1 MKRKLFSAIL
11 FGALIT
17 ASTSGLTSCK
27 DYDDDI
33 NNLRSEIT
41 TNATTLKGLVDEK
54 VNNLNAELSTLK
66 SQQSSLQEALNSSS
80 SKLEAAIEAAKK
92 DASAYADVQAA
103 AAEKAAIEAAKANT
117 DAAVAVLE
125 AAIKEA
131 NEKIA
136 AQGDQINNLLDAD
149 KKLTEAIALAKEEV
163 AAAAAQAQEA
173 ADKAQAT
180 ADANAE
186 TLKTIVAS
194 FAEAKQGLDD
204 QISILD
210 ETLQSTIAAV
220 AANKAEADGQIAQ
233 LTSLIESNTAT
244 IKQLEEAYK
253 EADAA
258 LAQGIAQ
265 NLAKITANTESIAKN
280 AEEIAALKASLDAQV
295 QAVMAYVD
303 AQVAALKAELG
314 ADIDVVKADLAA
326 AVAEVK
332 AHHDAIAANQEAI
345 EANSE
350 AIKAIAED
358 VEDLTDA
365 IVVIAANIDEIAEQV
380 DANTEQI
387 DANTL
392 AIANLQTALEEANG
406 KIKANAA
413 SIEAVKE
420 SLNKAIENSAAAR
433 EQLKGELEDAI
444 ADAIAEQ
451 SSAFTTKL
459 NVAVDGLVAQ
469 INKLGDRITAIEND
483 LNGDKGIKKQ
493 IENILVQLG
502 ALSGD
507 EGTIATIN
515 ESIST
520 VQGNLN
526 TAKTDLNNAI
536 NGVQANLDSEIT
548 QVYLEIQSN
557 ALIVRQ
563 YINTIYDELSYETKR
578 LKSLVFVPETYKDG
592 IECIKFATLK
602 YTAWNTA
609 ATDWWKK
616 SNARQTYDPTE
627 TRKHYVI
634 DDADKT
640 VEYLVNPLNVITSD
654 IVGLS
659 YISNKASNTRAAN
672 PVAPINVVDYQI
684 GYNKNGAYVM
694 TVKLA
699 KNKDVLGDAE
709 TFGNIDNNFYIVSL
723 KADLSDKFLTDEE
736 KEQGVKNPSIFSD
749 WARLVET
756 TSTPRIHNALSVN
769 EDGSV
774 DEGNADSHFWSY
786 GVVYNGGDE
795 ADELGWGWLN
805 NNNYIAKEFYYMDDV
820 RLNDLVDVCD
830 DNGTRYDIEKYG
842 LRFEFKLMDYKL
854 KNENTT
860 SDATNQKH
868 FAKFKDADNTVLVST
883 SRDGQLQNRD
893 AIGRQPL
900 VQVVLKDYSDEANPK
915 VVDVR
920 YFKIKWVDKN
930 ENLDYGKLGDLA
942 AQTYKC
948 GEQMEWNVLEEDV
961 NKLFAAMNMSKLEFQ
976 NTYNLN
982 RSLYNS
988 IEDAKNGTNRNSDL
1002 GNIDWLNDNSNP
1014 GQTRNIQ
1021 WSFNTANTGVKATQ
1035 DDYAA
1040 GYKSVTAYGYF
1051 SRKDNANAKIL
1062 FKLTAKM
1069 NITKMGYEE
1078 GVVKDQTMW
1087 KNGLRY
1093 VNPQLDSDPVYGST
1107 RYGTTTMRGNF
1118 LKGYMNN
1125 GASPANVHDLVKFY
1139 VHPYEVKFVFDKD
1152 ALAEMSSKWIVSTD
1166 GTTLSYEFAEN
1177 DVVEAATIDNST
1189 GLIELS
1195 ESNFGAV
1202 DSEPTRAALLLVGKT
1217 VPVKL
1222 AETWCSLYDVIDN
1235 YGVNFI
1241 TPLEFTNN
1249 APEVTLY
1256 DITANG
1262 SNSALLAGK
1271 LQVREV
1277 FTYNKRIVWDNAA
1290 APNNQTNAGL
1300 VAWYGVKNPKF
1311 DIANAKVN
1319 ISKTT
1324 GQITSNFDTKLSDL
1338 KNPDNSQ
1345 KYSITVEGINN
1356 DGTDTPTDMANAM
1369 IKFSNNSGQAIGQE
1383 FKVQVPISVDTKWQ
1397 KAMPAVITVTVK
1409 PNI

>member
-54 VNNLNAELSTLK
+54 VNNLNAELTTLK

-350 AIKAIAED
+350 AIKAIVED

-578 LKSLVFVPETYKDG
+578 LKSLVFVPETYKNG

-602 YTAWNTA
+602 YKAWNTA

-616 SNARQTYDPTE
+616 SNAGQTYDPTE
-627 TRKHYVI
+627 TPKQYVI

-709 TFGNIDNNFYIVSL
+709 TFGNSDNNFYIVSL

-769 EDGSV
+769 DDGSV
-774 DEGNADSHFWSY
+774 NEYTAASHFWSY

-795 ADELGWGWLN
+795 TDELDSQ
-805 NNNYIAKEFYYMDDV
+805 NNYIAKEFYYMDDV

-830 DNGTRYDIEKYG
+830 RRGTRYDIEKYG

-942 AQTYKC
+942 AQTYEC
-948 GEQMEWNVLEEDV
+948 GKKMKWNVLEEDV
-961 NKLFAAMNMSKLEFQ
+961 NKLFAAMNMSKPEFQ
-976 NTYNLN
+976 NTYSLN
-982 RSLYNS
+982 TSLYNS
-988 IEDAKNGTNRNSDL
+988 IEDAKNGTSNSDL
-1002 GNIDWLNDNSNP
+1002 GSIGWRSDNSNP

-1040 GYKSVTAYGYF
+1040 GYKSITAYGYF
-1051 SRKDNANAKIL
+1051 YRNDNTNAKIL

-1069 NITKMGYEE
+1069 NITKMGYKD

-1093 VNPQLDSDPVYGST
+1093 VNPQLDSDPVYGT
-1107 RYGTTTMRGNF
+1107 PHYGTTTMLGNF

-1125 GASPANVHDLVKFY
+1125 GASPANVSDLVKFY
-1139 VHPYEVKFVFDKD
+1139 KYTSDVKFVFDKD

-1166 GTTLSYEFAEN
+1166 GTTLSYEFAAN
-1177 DVVEAATIDNST
+1177 DVEEAATIDNSN

-1195 ESNFGAV
+1195 ESNNGAV
-1202 DSEPTRAALLLVGKT
+1202 GSEPTRAALLLVGKT

-1222 AETWCSLYDVIDN
+1222 EETWCSLYDVIDN

-1277 FTYNKRIVWDNAA
+1277 FTTNKRIVWDNTAGSD
-1290 APNNQTNAGL
+1290 NKTNADL
-1300 VAWYGVKNPKF
+1300 VEWYGVKNPKF

-1338 KNPDNSQ
+1338 KNPDGSQ

-1356 DGTDTPTDMANAM
+1356 NGSDTPAQMANAK

-1383 FKVQVPISVDTKWQ
+1383 FKVQVPVSVDTKWQ
-1397 KAMPAVITVTVK
+1397 KAMPAVITVTIK